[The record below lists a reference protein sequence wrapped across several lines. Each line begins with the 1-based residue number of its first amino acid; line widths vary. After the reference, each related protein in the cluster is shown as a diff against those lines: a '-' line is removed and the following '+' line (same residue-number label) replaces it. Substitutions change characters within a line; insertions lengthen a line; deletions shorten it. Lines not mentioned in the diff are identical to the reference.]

1 LILDLPI
8 GSGEGA
14 YEIALLTDIDGR
26 LSGITSAL
34 PLAHASSFRLKGDIA
49 AASLK
54 AKVRA
59 TSTFLHKGSRAA
71 PPESLAGDVICR

>member
-54 AKVRA
+54 GAGNQYLPAQRQ
-59 TSTFLHKGSRAA
+59 SRR
-71 PPESLAGDVICR
+71 SAGIARG